1 MVDQIERIREE
12 VGEEQFQSSRNGWV
26 RGGRVEP
33 GFTNVGENC
42 MLWSG
47 PGNILK
53 AKWGAISYWEKE
65 TRRQKLE
72 ASKTYDDKRQ
82 KMEAKLMSCN
92 YLRSQALFS
101 VGLGTPFK
109 SESLCKHWL
118 NATLCCPVLPC
129 NRDGEGIRPFLA
141 SRNKLRT
148 WFHTWCLLGAFL
160 DMPAR
165 AFIQVCLINY
175 SFTAFSCLLAA
186 DLTPRGLL
194 FHRLYK
200 RRLTFL
206 AVK

>member
-1 MVDQIERIREE
+1 MM
-12 VGEEQFQSSRNGWV
+12 F
-26 RGGRVEP
+26 
-33 GFTNVGENC
+33 
-42 MLWSG
+42 
-47 PGNILK
+47 
-53 AKWGAISYWEKE
+53 YWEKE
-65 TRRQKLE
+65 ARRPKLE

-82 KMEAKLMSCN
+82 KMDAKLMGCN

-101 VGLGTPFK
+101 LSLGTPCK

-118 NATLCCPVLPC
+118 NVILCSVLPC
-129 NRDGEGIRPFLA
+129 NRDGEGRRHSLA
-141 SRNKLRT
+141 SRNKLHI

-175 SFTAFSCLLAA
+175 SFTGFSCLLAA
-186 DLTPRGLL
+186 DLTPHGLL

-200 RRLTFL
+200 RRLTFP